1 MQGIDL
7 SKPGEKKKL
16 VGAAVLGVVAIA
28 VLYWVLIGFGTNTP
42 TTPPR
47 PGPAS
52 PSSAQLPGQRPTQT
66 TPRPAQT
73 TPRQT
78 ATAAADV
85 ADLASFRPIVFEQSS
100 YNAPEARRNI
110 FAYYKPPQ
118 PEVKAPSTPTPV
130 PPKPPDVLLASVSPS
145 NVYARTADFKLELAG
160 DKFAPSMR
168 IYIDGRELPT
178 SYKNPQQISTT
189 VPAAFIVS
197 PGARQVMVRTP
208 DNQLFSNTMQINVAD
223 PPKPNYV
230 YVGIIGHQNRVADVA
245 LVQERNSKNII
256 NVLRGD
262 ILSGRF
268 RVTSISEKELVL
280 TDTTLKIK
288 HTIGMS
294 EGDKASGPLA
304 RPTPRVD
311 AEDDEP

>member
-28 VLYWVLIGFGTNTP
+28 VLYWVLIGFDSGTP
-42 TTPPR
+42 TTPR

-52 PSSAQLPGQRPTQT
+52 PASAQQQPQ
-66 TPRPAQT
+66 RPAQT
-73 TPRQT
+73 TTRPT
-78 ATAAADV
+78 GTAAEDV
-85 ADLASFRPIVFEQSS
+85 ANLAAFRPIVYEPSS

-110 FAYYKPPQ
+110 FAYYVPPA
-118 PEVKAPSTPTPV
+118 PEVKAPSTPTPI
-130 PPKPPDVLLASVSPS
+130 PPPPPGVLLASVSPS

-160 DKFAPSMR
+160 DKFAPNMR

-178 SYKNPQQISTT
+178 SYKNPQQVSTT
-189 VPAAFIVS
+189 VPAAFIAS

-208 DNQLFSNTMQINVAD
+208 DNKLFSNSMQINVAD

-230 YVGIIGHQNRVADVA
+230 YVGIIGRQNRVDDVA
-245 LVQERNSKNII
+245 LVQERNNKNII

-294 EGDKASGPLA
+294 EGERTSGPLA

>member
-16 VGAAVLGVVAIA
+16 IGALVLGVVAIG
-28 VLYWVLIGFGTNTP
+28 VLYWVLIGFDSGK
-42 TTPPR
+42 
-47 PGPAS
+47 PA
-52 PSSAQLPGQRPTQT
+52 
-66 TPRPAQT
+66 T

-78 ATAAADV
+78 ASSNQQQPQQQRSSQTQTRQAGTATAEV
-85 ADLASFRPIVFEQSS
+85 ADLAVLFRPVTYQPSS

-110 FAYYKPPQ
+110 FAYYEPPKVE
-118 PEVKAPSTPTPV
+118 PKAPATPTPTPE
-130 PPKPPDVLLASVSPS
+130 PPPPVLLASVSPS

-160 DKFAPSMR
+160 DKFSPYMR
-168 IYIDGRELPT
+168 IYIDDRELPT
-178 SYKNPQQISTT
+178 SYKNPQQVSTT
-189 VPAAFIVS
+189 VPAAFIAT
-197 PGARQVMVRTP
+197 PGTRKVVVRTP
-208 DNQLFSNTMQINVAD
+208 DNKLYSNAMQINVAD

-230 YVGIIGHQNRVADVA
+230 YVGIIGRPNRVDDVA
-245 LVQERNSKNII
+245 LVQERNNKNII

-294 EGDKASGPLA
+294 EGERASGPLA

>member
-1 MQGIDL
+1 MQSIDL

-16 VGAAVLGVVAIA
+16 VGAAVLGVVAIG
-28 VLYWVLIGFGTNTP
+28 VLYWVLIGFDSGTP
-42 TTPPR
+42 TTPR

-52 PSSAQLPGQRPTQT
+52 PSSAQ
-66 TPRPAQT
+66 RPAQATQPT
-73 TPRQT
+73 TRQGE
-78 ATAAADV
+78 TAAADV
-85 ADLASFRPIVFEQSS
+85 KDLAAFRPIVYEQSS

-110 FAYYKPPQ
+110 FAYFVPPE

-130 PPKPPDVLLASVSPS
+130 PTPPPGVLLASVSPS

-160 DKFAPSMR
+160 DKFAPNMR
-168 IYIDGRELPT
+168 IYVDGRELPT
-178 SYKNPQQISTT
+178 SYKNPQQVSTT
-189 VPAAFIVS
+189 VPAAFIAA

-208 DNQLFSNTMQINVAD
+208 DNKLFSNSMQINVAD

-230 YVGIIGHQNRVADVA
+230 YVGIIGRQNRVDDVA
-245 LVQERNSKNII
+245 LVQERNNKNII

-294 EGDKASGPLA
+294 EGEKASGPLA

>member
-28 VLYWVLIGFGTNTP
+28 VLYWVLIGFDSGTP
-42 TTPPR
+42 TTPR
-47 PGPAS
+47 PSPAS
-52 PSSAQLPGQRPTQT
+52 PSSAQQQQTQ
-66 TPRPAQT
+66 RPAQAT
-73 TPRQT
+73 TRQAST
-78 ATAAADV
+78 PAADV
-85 ADLASFRPIVFEQSS
+85 ANLAAFRPIAYEPSS

-110 FAYYKPPQ
+110 FAYFVPPQ

-160 DKFAPSMR
+160 DKFAPNMR

-178 SYKNPQQISTT
+178 SYKNPQQVSTT
-189 VPAAFIVS
+189 VPAAFIAA

-208 DNQLFSNTMQINVAD
+208 DNKLFSNSMQINVAD

-230 YVGIIGHQNRVADVA
+230 YVGIIGRQNRVDDVA
-245 LVQERNSKNII
+245 LVQERNNKNII

-294 EGDKASGPLA
+294 EGERTAGPLA